1 MKTILISATIGM
13 TVILTSCNSEANNS
27 KESITDQTEMTSSNI
42 EHADLE
48 VQGLCEM
55 CKATIETTAAKVK
68 GVTNATWDIES
79 KKLHLDF
86 DPHTTSVAAVSKA
99 IAEAGYETELDK
111 ADKAA
116 YEALPGCYKYAEQ

>member
-55 CKATIETTAAKVK
+55 CKETIEITVTKVK
-68 GVTNATWDIES
+68 GVTNATWDKES
-79 KKLHLDF
+79 KKLHLNF
-86 DPHTTSVAAVSKA
+86 DPRTTSVAAVSKA

-116 YEALPGCYKYAEQ
+116 YEALPGCCKYADQ

>member
-79 KKLHLDF
+79 R
-86 DPHTTSVAAVSKA
+86 
-99 IAEAGYETELDK
+99 
-111 ADKAA
+111 
-116 YEALPGCYKYAEQ
+116 

>member
-13 TVILTSCNSEANNS
+13 AVILTSCNSKEANNS
-27 KESITDQTEMTSSNI
+27 KEEITDHSEMTTSHV
-42 EHADLE
+42 EHAELE

-86 DPHTTSVAAVSKA
+86 DPHTTSVAVVSKA
-99 IAEAGYETELDK
+99 IAEAGYETGLDK
-111 ADKAA
+111 ANKTA
-116 YEALPGCYKYAEQ
+116 YDSLPACCKYNN

>member
-27 KESITDQTEMTSSNI
+27 KESITVQTEMTSSHI
-42 EHADLE
+42 EYADLE

-55 CKATIETTAAKVK
+55 CKETIETTVTKVK
-68 GVTNATWDIES
+68 GVTNATWDKES
-79 KKLHLDF
+79 KKLHLNF

-116 YEALPGCYKYAEQ
+116 YEALPGCCKYAEQ